1 MDLLRRKI
9 ELEMVEHNR
18 GPQKGDL
25 GESLDP
31 NSKMILQAMGELECT
46 ELNRM
51 KASEIVKAALY
62 SGDEKRVFDQLK
74 RLALIASKEGRG
86 GGYWLTKKGE
96 SVALKIN
103 GVTVIHTD

>member
-9 ELEMVEHNR
+9 ELEMAEHNR

-31 NSKMILQAMGELECT
+31 NSKTILQAMGELECT

-103 GVTVIHTD
+103 GGTVIPTD